1 MFVCIYIVYLLICI
15 SNQMNT
21 VKHSNIFLYRIILIV
36 SLGGLL
42 FGFDMAVI
50 SGIIPF
56 IKQQFSLSAMQEGW
70 LVSSAL
76 VGCIFGV
83 VFSGEW
89 SDRYGRR
96 KLLYLAAVF
105 FLICALGSSV
115 AASFTW
121 IVISRLIGGLGVGI
135 ASIVVPLYIA
145 EISPA
150 SIRGRMVTFYQLA
163 LTAGILIAYVSNA
176 WILNT
181 HMLLFFNEQWR
192 SMLFVGI
199 IPAVLFLI
207 GLFFIPESPRW
218 LVQNGQ
224 QKLAEQIAASV
235 GAEIA
240 VGVAKETK
248 GSYKNLIS
256 PTYRK
261 AFLLGILLP
270 LFSQLSGI
278 NAIVYFGPS
287 ILLEAG
293 VPLDGSF
300 QAQIIFGVG
309 NLLFTLIAIW
319 KVDSI
324 GRRPLYIIGTLG
336 ATTCLFLAGWCF
348 QSQHQGSNTLLMAS
362 ILGFL
367 LFFAFSIG
375 PLKFVVA
382 SEIFPGAIRGRA
394 MAISIL
400 VMWIADATIGQ
411 LTPVMLN
418 TWGPAYTF
426 WFFGI
431 CCAIAFITVFYML
444 PETKGKSLEQIEAY
458 WTKEEQLRKE
468 SATL

>member
-1 MFVCIYIVYLLICI
+1 
-15 SNQMNT
+15 MNT
-21 VKHSNIFLYRIILIV
+21 VKPSNIFLYRIILIV

-56 IKQQFSLSAMQEGW
+56 IRQQFSLSAMQEGW

-96 KLLYLAAVF
+96 RLLYLAAVF
-105 FLICALGSSV
+105 FLICALGSSI
-115 AASFTW
+115 ASSFTW
-121 IVISRLIGGLGVGI
+121 IVISRITGGLGVGI

-145 EISPA
+145 EISPS

-163 LTAGILIAYVSNA
+163 LTAGILIAYISNA

-181 HMLLFFNEQWR
+181 HLLLFFDEQWR

-199 IPAVLFLI
+199 VPAILFLA

-224 QKLAEQIAASV
+224 KELAERIAASV
-235 GAEIA
+235 GAEITNGS
-240 VGVAKETK
+240 VKETK
-248 GSYKNLIS
+248 ASYSDLIS
-256 PTYRK
+256 PTYRR

-287 ILLEAG
+287 ILLQAG

-319 KVDSI
+319 KVDSM

-336 ATTCLFLAGWCF
+336 ATLCLFLAGWCF
-348 QSQHQGSNTLLMAS
+348 QSQQQGTNTLLMAS

-400 VMWIADATIGQ
+400 VMWIADAIIGQ

-418 TWGPAYTF
+418 SWGPVYTF

-431 CCAIAFITVFYML
+431 CCATAFVTVFYML
-444 PETKGKSLEQIEAY
+444 PETKGKSLEQIEEH
-458 WTKEEQLRKE
+458 WTKEAQLQKE
-468 SATL
+468 SITP